1 MKDFEGWQ
9 GRNNFDDCIKMTF
22 GTNLSTK
29 YLQHFPILTWEQNSI
44 TFDKNVTV
52 RMVSDK
58 RTITKD
64 GRIVLNGDTYL
75 LPWNPLT
82 EEKLYHWNSAG
93 GTTTWDLPESWKKL
107 ATVVLY
113 KLTDQG
119 REFAQQV
126 EVKNGQIVLNAEPN
140 TPYVLDKT
148 KSKAISAMTWGEGT
162 FIKDPGFNSGNLK
175 NWTVEGAGVT
185 VVRNKIG
192 QYELEINGTTPATVS
207 QTLTGLKV
215 GTYYASVYVATTGDR
230 RAYLG
235 VKDYGGQEVSTYANN
250 SLWKNYISA
259 DSKHDTNM
267 QRMYVYFKILEG
279 QTTAKLFLNVDKGTN
294 VVTFDDIRVVAIEQQ
309 SKPLNVF
316 FKENFEHIPDGLYP
330 FIKGPAGGVNDPRVH
345 LSELHAPYT
354 QKGWNEKPIDDVIN
368 GNWSLKAHSE
378 EVGLLLQ
385 TIPQTIRFKAGKSYT
400 VTFSYETSGSDYALV
415 NGDGTKTNMSI
426 VLNKVTTPTIA
437 SFTFLASESGNT
449 WFGIEKLNGKE
460 SDFVL
465 DDLIIIEN

>member
-1 MKDFEGWQ
+1 
-9 GRNNFDDCIKMTF
+9 
-22 GTNLSTK
+22 
-29 YLQHFPILTWEQNSI
+29 
-44 TFDKNVTV
+44 
-52 RMVSDK
+52 
-58 RTITKD
+58 
-64 GRIVLNGDTYL
+64 
-75 LPWNPLT
+75 
-82 EEKLYHWNSAG
+82 
-93 GTTTWDLPESWKKL
+93 
-107 ATVVLY
+107 
-113 KLTDQG
+113 
-119 REFAQQV
+119 
-126 EVKNGQIVLNAEPN
+126 
-140 TPYVLDKT
+140 
-148 KSKAISAMTWGEGT
+148 
-162 FIKDPGFNSGNLK
+162 
-175 NWTVEGAGVT
+175 
-185 VVRNKIG
+185 
-192 QYELEINGTTPATVS
+192 
-207 QTLTGLKV
+207 
-215 GTYYASVYVATTGDR
+215 
-230 RAYLG
+230 
-235 VKDYGGQEVSTYANN
+235 
-250 SLWKNYISA
+250 
-259 DSKHDTNM
+259 M

>member
-1 MKDFEGWQ
+1 
-9 GRNNFDDCIKMTF
+9 MTF